1 MGDALKVYRVR
12 DGFRFGMRK
21 QYAPGDTLTLTE
33 AEAAGFLD
41 KLEAIAN
48 AMDEA
53 PGESA
58 MQAAPLPDL
67 PADWLAFEEL
77 GKHLHMVRLLVEN
90 GYATPDAVRMASDD
104 DLLAI
109 KGIGRKALSA
119 LRSVLGAG

>member
-1 MGDALKVYRVR
+1 MGDALKVYQVR

-33 AEAAGFLD
+33 GEAAGFLD

-53 PGESA
+53 AQEPGASFSDI
-58 MQAAPLPDL
+58 PS
-67 PADWLAFEEL
+67 DWLAFEEL

-109 KGIGRKALSA
+109 KGIGRKALGA

>member
-21 QYAPGDTLTLTE
+21 QYGPGDRLTLTE
-33 AEAAGFLD
+33 GEAAGFLD
-41 KLEAIAN
+41 KLEPIAN

-53 PGESA
+53 AQEPGAEASF
-58 MQAAPLPDL
+58 PDI
-67 PADWLAFEEL
+67 PSDWLAFEEL

-109 KGIGRKALSA
+109 KGIGRKALGA